1 MFFMTKIIYTHT
13 HTHTHT
19 HTIFGWINI
28 SNILSEKYSEKKNNP
43 GPCLEHSTYPIHS
56 SSMLYGDL
64 NEKDFQK
71 RGDMCIHI
79 LDSPCCTA
87 ETNTAL

>member
-1 MFFMTKIIYTHT
+1 
-13 HTHTHT
+13 
-19 HTIFGWINI
+19 
-28 SNILSEKYSEKKNNP
+28 
-43 GPCLEHSTYPIHS
+43 
-56 SSMLYGDL
+56 MLYGDL

-87 ETNTAL
+87 ETNTTLLINCTTIKKQTNKKTPELGTGTAVLIMGNVFFQ